1 MVHIKCYDFKDVYT
15 IMSFKI
21 LNNMIVRTLLDPRNK
36 ILIMKWTKWKRT
48 WMKSISLTNTKCLY
62 WQTQTYPLYIS
73 VTKFFLASLI
83 VFDPFSTPYHRND
96 ALLIWEFKIK
106 TSAMQIHKH
115 KYLNSSIYISIK
127 HKNNLAKLTHV
138 NQYIS

>member
-1 MVHIKCYDFKDVYT
+1 
-15 IMSFKI
+15 
-21 LNNMIVRTLLDPRNK
+21 
-36 ILIMKWTKWKRT
+36 
-48 WMKSISLTNTKCLY
+48 MKSISLTNTKCLY
-62 WQTQTYPLYIS
+62 WQTQTYPLYVF

-83 VFDPFSTPYHRND
+83 VFDPVSTPYHRND